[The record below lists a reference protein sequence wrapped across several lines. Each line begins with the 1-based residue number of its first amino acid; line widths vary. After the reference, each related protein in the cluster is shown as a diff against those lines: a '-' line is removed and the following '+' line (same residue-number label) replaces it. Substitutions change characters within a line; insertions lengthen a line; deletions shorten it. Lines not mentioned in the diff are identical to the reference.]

1 MITVFTPAYNRAKTL
16 PRLFESLLAQTDKRF
31 EWLVIDDGSTDN
43 TEELFQGFM
52 EKSDFE
58 IRYIK
63 RENWGLSQ
71 TLNQGFDLANGDI
84 FFRIDS
90 DDFVTPNAIE
100 IIYSNWHL
108 VEEDAS
114 LCGMVYIRELLS
126 RSSNPCPFKE
136 SVRTDFFNYR
146 NLYAWEGDMVEVVK
160 TSVLRKFKLPK
171 FGNEKFC
178 PEGVMWNRIAKEY
191 DAIYMPY
198 SIYICEYVED
208 GLTVNVRRV
217 LRNNPIG
224 TSTFFSELFQ
234 HDNLRPLFYVKNA
247 ISYWRYAISN
257 GRSWRENLGAVP
269 KLATFIGLPVGL
281 FLHFYDACR
290 V

>member
-1 MITVFTPAYNRAKTL
+1 
-16 PRLFESLLAQTDKRF
+16 
-31 EWLVIDDGSTDN
+31 
-43 TEELFQGFM
+43 
-52 EKSDFE
+52 
-58 IRYIK
+58 
-63 RENWGLSQ
+63 
-71 TLNQGFDLANGDI
+71 
-84 FFRIDS
+84 
-90 DDFVTPNAIE
+90 
-100 IIYSNWHL
+100 
-108 VEEDAS
+108 
-114 LCGMVYIRELLS
+114 
-126 RSSNPCPFKE
+126 
-136 SVRTDFFNYR
+136 
-146 NLYAWEGDMVEVVK
+146 MVEVVK

-234 HDNLRPLFYVKNA
+234 HDNLRLLFYVKNA

-257 GRSWRENLGAVP
+257 GRSWKENLAAVP
-269 KLATFIGLPVGL
+269 KLATFIGLPAGL
-281 FLHFYDACR
+281 FLHFYDTCR